1 MDASDNAPTRYL
13 VSDAAVIAKIPLVS
27 GSAIQW
33 EGQATVYNYKGG
45 PCYRCLFPVP
55 PPAVSVN
62 DCSNGGVLGMVPGLI
77 GNIQAIEVVKII
89 LGFEDSLILT
99 QRMVFFDALSL
110 KFRNVKIRGRNP
122 ACIACG
128 DSPSITDV
136 SLIDY
141 YDFCQT
147 NCNL

>member
-13 VSDAAVIAKIPLVS
+13 VSDAAVISKIPLVS

-55 PPAVSVN
+55 PPAATVN

-77 GNIQAIEVVKII
+77 GNI
-89 LGFEDSLILT
+89 
-99 QRMVFFDALSL
+99 
-110 KFRNVKIRGRNP
+110 
-122 ACIACG
+122 
-128 DSPSITDV
+128 
-136 SLIDY
+136 
-141 YDFCQT
+141 
-147 NCNL
+147 